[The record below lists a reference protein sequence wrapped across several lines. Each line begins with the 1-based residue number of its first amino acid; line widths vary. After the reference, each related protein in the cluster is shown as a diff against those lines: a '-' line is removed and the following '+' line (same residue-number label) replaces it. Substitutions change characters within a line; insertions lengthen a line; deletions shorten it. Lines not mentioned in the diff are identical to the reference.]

1 MALVSENHVN
11 LIVVVNGFGTVL
23 ARIFYV
29 YPKHVYISEV
39 KLLACTALFTVLAI

>member
-11 LIVVVNGFGTVL
+11 LIVVVSGFG
-23 ARIFYV
+23 RYIYV
-29 YPKHVYISEV
+29 YPKQVYISEV